1 MGYTAVAPVAGEE
14 GGGRKREGREEERKK
29 DGSGEGEESRRMR
42 ELIRRWK
49 REERTRMEW
58 DNL

>member
-29 DGSGEGEESRRMR
+29 DGSGEEEESRRMR

-49 REERTRMEW
+49 RGERTRMEG